1 MDTTQVS
8 SSNPDFGVFA
18 QLGDYGPLGL
28 AALALGYVSWIFIK
42 RHLAEKDRI
51 KQQLEISRKRKK
63 K

>member
-8 SSNPDFGVFA
+8 SGTPDFGVFA